1 MLHAK
6 QVSSRA
12 GFRKDEYILM
22 RIRALTTVVAAA
34 AGVIGTAGMLH
45 AQNIQPH
52 AAHVL
57 RANGDHF
64 EMDGK
69 PFQIISGAIH
79 SARVPRAYWRD
90 RLRKARAMGLNTVE
104 TYVFWNMHETAPGK
118 FDFSGQ
124 NDIAEFIREAQQEG
138 LFVIPRPGPYI
149 CAEWDFG
156 GLPAWLLREPGM
168 VVRIAN
174 PAFMAATTR
183 WFDRLGKELAP
194 LQSAN
199 GGPIIAVQVENEYGS
214 FGADHEY
221 MEQIHHLVVDSG
233 FDKAMLYTADGADEL
248 ENGSL
253 AELPAVINFGSG
265 DAKTEFAKLDKLRPN
280 APRMNGEYW
289 DGWFDHWGDKH
300 HTTDAAADAA
310 ELKWMLGRGY
320 SVNLYM
326 FHGGTSFGWM
336 NGANFNDGKYE
347 PTVTSYDY
355 DVPVSESG
363 ELTKKFFLMRDAI
376 REVTGVTPPTPPAP
390 LPVKALPAV
399 KLERAATIWSALPKP
414 IETEK
419 ILSMEDVGQSYGYIL
434 YRTTIERARIERA
447 QTAELHIDELH
458 SYAKVY
464 LDGVLAGTLD
474 RRLGQASLPIKTTHD
489 KTRLDIL
496 VENTGR
502 VNFGHQ
508 FPNERAGIT
517 KRVTL
522 GGATLTGWQIFPLPM
537 EKVDALKYAGG
548 ACTGACFYQASF
560 EVDEPADTFVDTREL
575 GKGEVWINGQPLGRF
590 WKIGPQRT
598 LYLPAPWLKKG
609 RNTIVVLDLDGEG
622 GRSVGFLDHAI
633 LNGTE

>member
-1 MLHAK
+1 MRIGTLRKIAIA
-6 QVSSRA
+6 VVVAIVVATGALRA
-12 GFRKDEYILM
+12 G
-22 RIRALTTVVAAA
+22 ALETQDAAA
-34 AGVIGTAGMLH
+34 
-45 AQNIQPH
+45 H

-64 EMDGK
+64 ELDGK

-79 SARVPRAYWRD
+79 YARVPRAYWRD

-104 TYVFWNMHETAPGK
+104 TYVFWNVHETAPGK

-124 NDIAEFIREAQQEG
+124 NDVAEFIREAQQEG
-138 LFVIPRPGPYI
+138 LYVILRPGPYV
-149 CAEWDFG
+149 CAEWEFG
-156 GLPAWLLREPGM
+156 GFPAWLLREPGM
-168 VVRIAN
+168 VVRSKN
-174 PAFMAATTR
+174 PQFMADATR
-183 WFDRLGKELAP
+183 WFHRLGKELAP
-194 LQSAN
+194 LQSAY

-214 FGADHEY
+214 YGADHDY
-221 MEQIHHLVVDSG
+221 MEQIHHLLIDSG
-233 FDKAMLYTADGADEL
+233 FDRAMLYTADGADEL
-248 ENGSL
+248 PNGSL

-265 DAKTEFAKLDKLRPN
+265 DAKTEFPKLAKVRPN
-280 APRMNGEYW
+280 GPRMNGEYW

-300 HTTDAAADAA
+300 HTTDAAADAE
-310 ELKWMLGRGY
+310 ELKWMLEQGY

-336 NGANFNDGKYE
+336 NGANMDGGKYE

-376 REVTGVTPPTPPAP
+376 HEVTGVTPPAPPAP
-390 LPVKALPAV
+390 LPVRALPAV
-399 KLERAATIWSALPKP
+399 KLERAASIWSELPKP
-414 IETEK
+414 IESEK

-434 YRTTIERARIERA
+434 YRTMIERPQAIERTQSA
-447 QTAELHIDELH
+447 DLHIDELH

-464 LDGVLAGTLD
+464 VDGVLAGTLD
-474 RRLGQASLPIKTTHD
+474 RRLEQSSLPITTTHQN
-489 KTRLDIL
+489 TRLDIL

-502 VNFGHQ
+502 VNYGHTV
-508 FPNERAGIT
+508 PYERAGIT

-522 GGATLTGWQIFPLPM
+522 GDATLTGWQIYSLPM
-537 EKVDALKYAGG
+537 EKVDALKYGDG
-548 ACTGACFYQASF
+548 ACAGACFFQASF
-560 EVDEPADTFVDTREL
+560 NVDEPADTFVDTRGL

-590 WKIGPQRT
+590 WNIGPQRT

-609 RNTIVVLDLDGEG
+609 RNEIVVFDLDGAS

-633 LNGTE
+633 LGGTE